1 MVKKLLPVILGLV
14 LAGGGFFAYN
24 MFFAGGPAP
33 EPPVQAQAK
42 AKTALITTKKQ
53 RLKDRLEGP
62 LVSAGDAF
70 IVNLA
75 DAGVGSYVKTDVS
88 IRVDK
93 DTPME
98 PAGAEATGPPK
109 LEEGTEVRNIIIDV
123 LNAHSSSDLSTVD
136 GRDKAKGEIV
146 EEINNLK
153 GTTPKTVA
161 LEVFF
166 ANFAIQAIPG
176 G

>member
-53 RLKDRLEGP
+53 RLKDRLDGP
-62 LVSAGDAF
+62 LVSAGDSF

-75 DAGVGSYVKTDVS
+75 DSGVGSYVKTDVS

-93 DTPME
+93 DTAME
-98 PAGAEATGPPK
+98 PAGTEPAPPK
-109 LEEGTEVRNIIIDV
+109 LEEGTAVRNIIIDV

-146 EEINNLK
+146 DAINNLK